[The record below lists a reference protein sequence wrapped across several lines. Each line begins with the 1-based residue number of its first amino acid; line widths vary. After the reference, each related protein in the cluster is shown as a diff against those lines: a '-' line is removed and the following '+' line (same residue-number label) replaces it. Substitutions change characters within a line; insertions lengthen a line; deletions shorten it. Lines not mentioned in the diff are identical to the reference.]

1 MDWISRTRS
10 ALKMNFDK
18 AFIAHCE
25 QAVALNIFCY
35 VIKNFILGKIS
46 ALDQQLGVKFEF
58 KHIVPF
64 CRNNPAA
71 QNLNITFFITQF
83 GTFGAS
89 SMFLRFG
96 TECAASPQCLFF
108 RYRPYLSAN
117 NQVRFSNCV
126 PHFEHVTRILPLP
139 RGARRR
145 WRHFGHVKYRY
156 CLCLLKKFLIR
167 LNSFA
172 KKLPIDAD
180 TRS

>member
-1 MDWISRTRS
+1 
-10 ALKMNFDK
+10 MNFDK

-71 QNLNITFFITQF
+71 QNLNVISFISQF

-89 SMFLRFG
+89 STFLRFG

>member
-1 MDWISRTRS
+1 
-10 ALKMNFDK
+10 MNFDK

-71 QNLNITFFITQF
+71 QNLNVISFITQF

-89 SMFLRFG
+89 IRNGMR
-96 TECAASPQCLFF
+96 CIAAVP
-108 RYRPYLSAN
+108 
-117 NQVRFSNCV
+117 VFSVSVV
-126 PHFEHVTRILPLP
+126 PL
-139 RGARRR
+139 G
-145 WRHFGHVKYRY
+145 K
-156 CLCLLKKFLIR
+156 
-167 LNSFA
+167 
-172 KKLPIDAD
+172 
-180 TRS
+180 